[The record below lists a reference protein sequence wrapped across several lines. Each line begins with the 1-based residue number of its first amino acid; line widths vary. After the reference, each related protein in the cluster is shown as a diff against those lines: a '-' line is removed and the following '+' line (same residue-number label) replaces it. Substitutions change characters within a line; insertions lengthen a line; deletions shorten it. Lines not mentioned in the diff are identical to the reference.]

1 MKSKNFNIFKVIIIL
16 LFANINLIYSQENC
30 QLEIYFCNYS
40 TNKYITYQVYP
51 ISAIY
56 NGEGQLNLL
65 AKYGYNDF
73 SHRFDYNNGVQ
84 ILNGIKYT
92 TIIVPPNTTG
102 SSGPGLNC
110 DDWEVGP
117 PDCASGSFC
126 SGIYKIIAYYDNIS
140 SPVFLDSVI
149 LEQDASRG
157 NDMVI
162 AYTDNLTPY
171 GGGNVAGLTYKTT
184 MSSLGWGPEQPT
196 TFVNKCIKAWNPYP
210 SIPGSARAKEFGNYV
225 YDNGNTV
232 PNPYTKF
239 PLFSNRDCNLPDYPE
254 QNQNFSELN
263 SREGRITLNTTFD
276 KKLSTPS
283 EYPNTVNQNQ
293 NVALTVEPNVIF
305 KVNGGLYM
313 EDNLIKHKGFNM
325 SPYRNGY
332 GNDLYVKSP
341 DASINNTIT
350 TYEIGSSETYDAN
363 ARIEVNQNCN
373 IIIEQNAK
381 IIIGKYA
388 DLFFEVNEAQSQGEN
403 GGKMTLKNN
412 SSIVLKENSNTYVY
426 AGGKIINE
434 GAGFNCELNANISV
448 APNGEYLISNN
459 VTNNQIIS
467 NGAKMTLL
475 GGKLSIGDN
484 SILIFD
490 GQGTHLTVNQG
501 STIQLGQ
508 NAKIEFRNGAYL
520 ESNGSVISSLD
531 GANPAAGLVFENA
544 GASTISNC
552 TFNNLTNPVYIS
564 NSGSSA
570 QYILHTISG
579 NTFNMNNSGIYGIHT
594 VKTNNILIS
603 DNNINMQPGVGIGLL
618 LYYPDN
624 ILDESSTGIL
634 SDNITVINNTVSG
647 SQISAAIENQTSSC
661 VSLNFINNTLSG
673 SIATQYNLL
682 ARNVTG
688 YIKNNTL
695 TGADESMQFY
705 NAAPNVF
712 GNYIQSRDLSI
723 YAGYS
728 APNLSPLNINQSSD
742 NGLAWVGGK
751 NKIFSINE
759 GNINYSDGLP
769 LLDWGQNC
777 FSKNASSAYYHLFGA
792 ITSDYCYV
800 RNNDFNGSNIPVTLL
815 TGPSGVVIPYS
826 YGSNFAC
833 QYTTDRGQIWQINN
847 LGGGFYD
854 TVYKTTLTN
863 QNPPAEDESIY
874 SGAILKKVQNS
885 FFDAISQFKM
895 LINNYPQSGYT
906 DGCLYDLYKS
916 YQDLDTSSLQS
927 NRDIIFTDLE
937 NYLNGKI
944 QSGLYSDD
952 FNSTAYEIIAMCSV
966 NILDYNEAMSSFE
979 FISLY
984 HPDAYIRLLASWD
997 YAEVQALLNG
1007 SGSGISSNTE
1017 NKSNSKTVLSDAEYK
1032 DKLIKKINKSISIDP
1047 SKQQVKKSFDR
1058 QKEKSLNTAVKSEIE
1073 KSGLDNEKAKKKIES
1088 IRKTEE
1094 DKSTSKV
1101 ISVLRNAKSMTK
1113 AEREKRQVEDV
1124 IFGAPQHSGKKE
1136 TGENTNSLPVRYELS
1151 QNYPNPFNPVTKI
1164 NFSIQKQGFV
1174 TLKVYDMLGREVASL
1189 VNEFKQAGY
1198 YSMDFNASGLSSGIY
1213 FYKLQANDFTDIKK
1227 MVLIK

>member
-1 MKSKNFNIFKVIIIL
+1 MK
-16 LFANINLIYSQENC
+16 NLIIVLMLLISVQFLSAQDLYPSFETYFENK
-30 QLEIYFCNYS
+30 S
-40 TNKYITYQVYP
+40 THLTVNFQMYP
-51 ISAIY
+51 VSAIY
-56 NGEGQLNLL
+56 NGDNELCLI
-65 AKYGYNDF
+65 AKLKKFTDPDN
-73 SHRFDYNNGVQ
+73 RFDYNSGTQ
-84 ILNGIKYT
+84 ILNRQKQ
-92 TIIVPPNTTG
+92 IITKVLPGETCGFNFDMRT
-102 SSGPGLNC
+102 SGPPFNTI
-110 DDWEVGP
+110 
-117 PDCASGSFC
+117 GSF
-126 SGIYKIIAYYDNIS
+126 SRGIYKMIAYIENPSQSGYI
-140 SPVFLDSVI
+140 FLDSVI
-149 LEQDASRG
+149 IETDALGNQDLYIYYVDDLS
-157 NDMVI
+157 
-162 AYTDNLTPY
+162 LY
-171 GGGNVAGLTYKTT
+171 GGEHKPGLTFKSTLPEPGF
-184 MSSLGWGPEQPT
+184 SWGPEIPT
-196 TFVNKCIKAWNPYP
+196 TFTNKYINSWCPYP
-210 SIPGSARAKEFGNYV
+210 LYPNLPQRQKDFGNFTYS
-225 YDNGNTV
+225 NGNTV
-232 PNPYTKF
+232 LNPYKKF
-239 PLFSNRDCNLPDYPE
+239 PLFSNRDCNLPNIPE

-276 KKLSTPS
+276 KKLSTPF
-283 EYPNTVNQNQ
+283 EYPNTINQNQ
-293 NVALTVEPNVIF
+293 NVALTVEPNVLF
-305 KVNGGLYM
+305 KVNGGLYQ
-313 EDNLIKHKGFNM
+313 EENLIINKGFIM
-325 SPYRNGY
+325 FPYSNGM

-350 TYEIGSSETYDAN
+350 TFEIASSETYDAN
-363 ARIEVNQNCN
+363 ARIKVNQNCN

-388 DLFFEVNEAQSQGEN
+388 DLFFEVDEAQSQGEN

-412 SSIVLKENSNTYVY
+412 SIIVLKENSNTFVY

-448 APNGEYLISNN
+448 APNGEYFISNN

-475 GGKLSIGDN
+475 GGKLRIGNN

-501 STIQLGQ
+501 STIQLGH

-520 ESNGSVISSLD
+520 ESNGSVISSMD

-544 GASTISNC
+544 GASTITNC
-552 TFNNLTNPVYIS
+552 TFNNITNPIYIS
-564 NSGSSA
+564 NSSSST

-579 NTFNMNNSGIYGIHT
+579 NIFNMNNSSIYGIHT
-594 VKTNNILIS
+594 INTNNIIIS
-603 DNNINMQPGVGIGLL
+603 NNNINMQPGVGIGLL

-624 ILDESSTGIL
+624 ILDESLTCIL
-634 SDNITVINNTVSG
+634 SDNITIINNTVSG

-661 VSLNFINNTLSG
+661 VSLNFINNSLSG
-673 SIATQYNLL
+673 SISTQYNLL

-705 NAAPNVF
+705 DAAPNIF

-728 APNLSPLNINQSSD
+728 SPNLSPKNINQSSD
-742 NGLAWVGGK
+742 NGLVWLGGQ
-751 NKIFSINE
+751 NKIYSVND
-759 GNINYSDGLP
+759 GNINFVEGLP

-777 FSKNASSAYYHLFGA
+777 FSKISSSAYYHLSGT
-792 ITSDYCYV
+792 ITTNECYV
-800 RNNDFNGSNIPVTLL
+800 RNNDFNALNNPVSLL
-815 TGPSGVVIPYS
+815 TGPNGGVVIPYY
-826 YGSNFAC
+826 YGSNFGC
-833 QYTTDRGQIWQINN
+833 INSTDRGQIWQINN

-854 TVYKTTLTN
+854 TIYKTPATN
-863 QNPPAEDESIY
+863 QNPPAEDEAKY
-874 SGAILKKVQNS
+874 SGAILKKEQKS
-885 FFDAISQFKM
+885 YFDAISEFKM

-906 DGCLYDLYKS
+906 DGCLYDLYES
-916 YQDLDTSSLQS
+916 YKGLDTSSLQS

-944 QSGLYSDD
+944 QSGLYSDN
-952 FNSTAYEIIAMCSV
+952 FNMTAYEITAMCKV
-966 NILDYNEAMSSFE
+966 NILDYNEAMSSYE

-1007 SGSGISSNTE
+1007 SGNGISSNPE
-1017 NKSNSKTVLSDAEYK
+1017 NRINSKTVLSDAEYK

-1058 QKEKSLNTAVKSEIE
+1058 QKEKSLKAAVKSEIE
-1073 KSGLDNEKAKKKIES
+1073 KNGLDNEKARKKIES

-1101 ISVLRNAKSMTK
+1101 ISVMRNTRNMTK

-1136 TGENTNSLPVRYELS
+1136 TGDNTNSLPVRYELS

-1164 NFSIQKQGFV
+1164 NFAIQKQGLV

-1198 YSMDFNASGLSSGIY
+1198 YSLDFNASGLSSGIY
-1213 FYKLQANDFTDIKK
+1213 FYRLQANDFTDIKK